1 MKGEKWSA
9 GQLHR
14 VNVVGDAAVPAEI
27 KKKKTSDDLYFGLYL
42 QGIKALQADSV
53 GGKLE
58 TLLQRAVFLA
68 KERIKKL
75 PNC

>member
-1 MKGEKWSA
+1 MKGKKKWSA

-14 VNVVGDAAVPAEI
+14 VNGFGEAAVPAEI
-27 KKKKTSDDLYFGLYL
+27 KTSDDLYFGLYL

-58 TLLQRAVFLA
+58 TLLQRAVLLA

>member
-1 MKGEKWSA
+1 MKGKKWSA

-14 VNVVGDAAVPAEI
+14 VNGFGEAAAPAEI
-27 KKKKTSDDLYFGLYL
+27 KTGNDLYFGLYL

-58 TLLQRAVFLA
+58 NIAA
-68 KERIKKL
+68 ERCAPCQGEDKKIL